1 MFTIAKIK
9 SKQCLLALSVNILSS
24 EIILEFKNLEQ
35 RTCLPVPAS
44 FSTSPQVCQ
53 KFVIFSVCYN
63 VTMAGKL
70 YTVPYAIK

>member
-35 RTCLPVPAS
+35 RTC
-44 FSTSPQVCQ
+44 CQ
-53 KFVIFSVCYN
+53 YLHHL
-63 VTMAGKL
+63 APL
-70 YTVPYAIK
+70 LRYAKNL